1 MSTGYPAHRR
11 REFCQGPEG
20 IPAAARRRE
29 LFIKG
34 KSAAMKRMPRTPG
47 FFGGEVGRKA
57 LRGFDMA
64 FWMPPLPRQTRGRA
78 SAAETASI
86 SPATRCGQ
94 GRAMGKAREKAHLT
108 RKNENVYIP
117 G

>member
-1 MSTGYPAHRR
+1 
-11 REFCQGPEG
+11 
-20 IPAAARRRE
+20 
-29 LFIKG
+29 
-34 KSAAMKRMPRTPG
+34 
-47 FFGGEVGRKA
+47 
-57 LRGFDMA
+57 MA